1 MNYLNKTILDNH
13 NQHWHTL
20 RDAGFIKNLN
30 RSVVE
35 ELEKVYNEEV
45 DANFKVNKWCMSCV
59 SEMIERLYLLTKYD
73 SLPNDISHFKQS
85 IQATEIDF
93 SINAVLTN
101 NFDPDNVKKELPK
114 KRGRKSKK

>member
-1 MNYLNKTILDNH
+1 MNYLNKKILDNH

-30 RSVVE
+30 KSVVE

-45 DANFKVNKWCMSCV
+45 DVNFKVNKWCMSCV
-59 SEMIERLYLLTKYD
+59 SEMIQRLYLLTEYD
-73 SLPNDISHFKQS
+73 SLKNETIEFADTIESIVINDSTQ
-85 IQATEIDF
+85 
-93 SINAVLTN
+93 AVLVN

-114 KRGRKSKK
+114 KRGRKSRK